1 VGDTISF
8 NLAGRVLEAEI
19 ANIRKEIDWENGRLN
34 FLFIVNRGIIEQAPQ
49 TLAAG
54 VDVPRADEVWLLDN
68 LAEEFSNITPI
79 NVRDLV
85 EQLDAISRKL
95 GYAVRGIAAVTLIA
109 GILVV
114 AAAVQVSYSNRL
126 MDIGI
131 MRALGATR
139 PQARAMVLAEHG
151 LMAAIAS
158 LPALIIGV
166 TGAWI
171 VVRFVLKMEWF
182 FAPLGVA
189 AVLFV
194 AVAVLLTTG
203 TIMVTR
209 LLGRKTA
216 SILRQS

>member
-1 VGDTISF
+1 
-8 NLAGRVLEAEI
+8 
-19 ANIRKEIDWENGRLN
+19 
-34 FLFIVNRGIIEQAPQ
+34 
-49 TLAAG
+49 
-54 VDVPRADEVWLLDN
+54 
-68 LAEEFSNITPI
+68 
-79 NVRDLV
+79 
-85 EQLDAISRKL
+85 
-95 GYAVRGIAAVTLIA
+95 
-109 GILVV
+109 
-114 AAAVQVSYSNRL
+114 
-126 MDIGI
+126 
-131 MRALGATR
+131 
-139 PQARAMVLAEHG
+139 
-151 LMAAIAS
+151 MAAIAS